1 MPEEKKGGD
10 PEKVGDEAKAAP
22 AAVPAASP
30 KNGKPGKKKS
40 LCDKEYLSPI
50 HVQTT
55 VFQWFS
61 FVLIHKECEKKNYIY
76 S

>member
-1 MPEEKKGGD
+1 MPEEKKGAD

-40 LCDKEYLSPI
+40 LCDRKR
-50 HVQTT
+50 
-55 VFQWFS
+55 VFIAYTCTNNCF
-61 FVLIHKECEKKNYIY
+61 
-76 S
+76 